1 MSQPERFVI
10 GSGAAIEFEADGTMR
25 VSVSTIRLWPDK
37 NGNIGARVNASQA
50 LSFVRWIVDRV
61 DIDDLDG
68 WLKDKSEA
76 LSCKPEFD

>member
-25 VSVSTIRLWPDK
+25 VSVSTIGLRPDK
-37 NGNIGARVNASQA
+37 NGNIEARANASQA
-50 LSFVRWIVDRV
+50 LSFVRWVVDRV

-68 WLKDKSEA
+68 WLREKSEA
-76 LSCKPEFD
+76 LVCKPEFD